1 MMFKRMAMRCHG
13 SSIYVTLPIVLFT
26 GCQSNVN
33 LPKQPPDKV
42 AEEEQVIR
50 AYTAAPVNNKPTT
63 QENTATKVIARER
76 EQAND
81 TSHTDLQEGIDTDG
95 EVSETEIERILT
107 MSMLHNTHPDSAY
120 NSDDEGIAQEYATL
134 NASTEEDK
142 NDLDQLEEDVVRD
155 TSAAI
160 LDMPGSTQ
168 E

>member
-1 MMFKRMAMRCHG
+1 M
-13 SSIYVTLPIVLFT
+13 

-42 AEEEQVIR
+42 AEEEQGIR
-50 AYTAAPVNNKPTT
+50 AHTAATVNNKPTT

-81 TSHTDLQEGIDTDG
+81 TSHTDLQEGVDTDA

-107 MSMLHNTHPDSAY
+107 MSMLHNTQTDSAY
-120 NSDDEGIAQEYATL
+120 SSDDEGIEQECTAL
-134 NASTEEDK
+134 NVSTEEEQDI
-142 NDLDQLEEDVVRD
+142 LDQLKEDFVRD
-155 TSAAI
+155 IRDINAAI
-160 LDMPGSTQ
+160 GEVPGSTQ